1 MTLDRRLNAFRSD
14 LADSKLEGKVEA
26 ARFVEARPA
35 VIAVPVADLHVA
47 PARDAGIDTQFLLG
61 ETVRVFDVAKGWAWV
76 QGERDSYV
84 GYMPGSSLSF
94 ELEPAPTHRVT
105 ALRSYVFPEPEL
117 KKPPLASLSMGSL
130 VTIAGEE
137 VRRGTRYA
145 MLPDGS
151 AMPAVHVAPLGE
163 IAPDYVAVAERFLNT
178 PYLWAGASGFGIDCS
193 GLVQL
198 AMSMAGR
205 KVLRDTDMQEASI
218 GEVLDTGGNYSSL
231 RRGDLVFWRGHVGI
245 MTDADNLL
253 HANGST
259 MTVALEPLSAA
270 IDRIEPHYGPPISVR
285 RPETGYRSSW

>member
-1 MTLDRRLNAFRSD
+1 MTLDRRLNAFRPD

-26 ARFVEARPA
+26 GRFVDARPA
-35 VIAVPVADLHVA
+35 IVAVPVADLHRT

-61 ETVRVFDVAKGWAWV
+61 EKMRVLDVAKGWAWV

-94 ELEPAPTHRVT
+94 ELDPAPTHRVT

-130 VTIAGEE
+130 VTITGEE
-137 VRRGTRYA
+137 VRRNTRYA
-145 MLPDGS
+145 LLPGGA

-163 IAPDYVAVAERFLNT
+163 TAPDFVAVAERFLHA
-178 PYLWAGASGFGIDCS
+178 PYLWGGTSGFGVDCS

-198 AMSMAGR
+198 AMLMAGCT
-205 KVLRDTDMQEASI
+205 VLRDTDMQEASI
-218 GEVLDTGGNYSSL
+218 GDPLETGGDYSNL
-231 RRGDLVFWRGHVGI
+231 RRGDLVFWKGHVGI
-245 MTDADNLL
+245 MTDAENLL

-259 MTVALEPLSAA
+259 MSVALETLSAA
-270 IDRIEPHYGPPISVR
+270 IARIEPHYGLPASVR
-285 RPETGYRSSW
+285 RVIP